1 MILVVDDEPRN
12 RFFLAAMLKRHGYEV
27 AQAGSGSDALK
38 ICPKTRP
45 DVVITDLNMPELDG
59 ADLTRQIHANW
70 PETSVILTSGYFTDK
85 AQKVISAGLADF
97 IYKPIELD
105 LLLTKI
111 KRLLLRLGARKIQS
125 TTHNQAAVTPDEYR
139 NLVAAKRGIL
149 HQIVLIGRRASF
161 KTPEICR
168 LALNS
173 AMSVSRRASLAP
185 VNSRHFIFRSAR
197 LSQANGYRG
206 VSADDPGRASD
217 SYGRPS
223 RHF

>member
-139 NLVAAKRGIL
+139 KPSGGETWHSSPDCTDWPKGEFQNARDLPFGAQLCNECLAKGQL
-149 HQIVLIGRRASF
+149 GAG
-161 KTPEICR
+161 K
-168 LALNS
+168 
-173 AMSVSRRASLAP
+173 
-185 VNSRHFIFRSAR
+185 
-197 LSQANGYRG
+197 
-206 VSADDPGRASD
+206 
-217 SYGRPS
+217 
-223 RHF
+223 